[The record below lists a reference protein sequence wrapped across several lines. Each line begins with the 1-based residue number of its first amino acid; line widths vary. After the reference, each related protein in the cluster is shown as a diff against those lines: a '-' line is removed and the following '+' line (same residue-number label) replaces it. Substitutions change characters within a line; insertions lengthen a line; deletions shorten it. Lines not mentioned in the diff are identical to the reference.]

1 MNKLPNFSIL
11 NRGRISFEFLS
22 KGLRD
27 FHGAIDYVKDI
38 PYGRTSRKN
47 RLELV
52 LIEHKGT
59 CSTKHAILTEL
70 ARENGHPD
78 IQLMMGIYNMNGQ
91 NTFGVGKVLDEYGLE
106 HLPEAHNYI
115 SYNQERFDFTRS
127 INSDLSPFDSL
138 VEETAIQPDQIG
150 EYKHEYHRNYIKT
163 WLKQT
168 KLRGRWNVDKIW
180 RVREDCIRELSG
192 IKKTV
197 IWRD

>member
-11 NRGRISFEFLS
+11 NRGRISFEFLN

-27 FHGAIDYVKDI
+27 FHGAIQYVQDI
-38 PYGRTSRKN
+38 PYGRTSSKK

-52 LIEHKGT
+52 LIEDKGT
-59 CSTKHAILTEL
+59 CSTKHAILAEL
-70 ARENGHPD
+70 AKENGHPD
-78 IQLMMGIYNMNGQ
+78 VQLMLGIYNMNGQ
-91 NTFGVGKVLDEYGLE
+91 NTFGVGKILDEYGLE
-106 HLPEAHNYI
+106 NLPEAHNYI
-115 SYNQERFDFTRS
+115 CYQDERYDFTRS
-127 INSDLSPFDSL
+127 INSDLSPFDEL
-138 VEETAIQPDQIG
+138 VEEQPIQAAQIADF
-150 EYKHEYHRNYIKT
+150 KTEYHRNYIAA
-163 WLKQT
+163 WLKAT

>member
-11 NRGRISFEFLS
+11 NRGRISFEFLN

-27 FHGAIDYVKDI
+27 FHGAIQYVQDI
-38 PYGRTSRKN
+38 PYGRTSNKK

-52 LIEHKGT
+52 LIEDKGT

-78 IQLMMGIYNMNGQ
+78 VQLMLGIYNMNGQ
-91 NTFGVGKVLDEYGLE
+91 NTFGVGKILDEYGLE
-106 HLPEAHNYI
+106 HVPEAHSYI
-115 SYNQERFDFTRS
+115 SYQDERYDFTRNIS
-127 INSDLSPFDSL
+127 SDLSPFDSL
-138 VEETAIQPDQIG
+138 VEEVPIKPAQIADF
-150 EYKHEYHRNYIKT
+150 KQEYHRNYIAG
-163 WLKQT
+163 WLKAT